1 MICWDRARPAANAL
15 SGAQLRL
22 DLSLFTGRIA
32 ERITMKNG
40 TALLR
45 ELKRVVQDDSI
56 ESNIGNTPLI
66 RLRNVTRDLP
76 AGVEVLAKAEHLN
89 PGGSVKD
96 RAALAMIL
104 AGERTGRLRRGMTIL
119 DATSGNTG
127 IAYGMIG
134 AARGYRVTIC
144 LPKNAS
150 QQRKQILRRFGVEL
164 IETDPLQATDGA
176 QLIARELSAQE
187 PEKYFYPDQYNN
199 PANWRAHYD
208 STGPEIW
215 DQTEGRLTH
224 FIAGLGTSGTF
235 VGAGRR
241 LKELNPDVQVISM
254 QPDSPFH
261 GLEGLKHMATALVPG
276 IYDPTL
282 ADEEVEVSTEAGQ
295 EMANRLAR
303 EEGLLVGT
311 SSGANVFAA
320 LRLALSLPAGSV
332 VVTILCDG
340 GEKYL
345 E

>member
-1 MICWDRARPAANAL
+1 MNQM
-15 SGAQLRL
+15 S
-22 DLSLFTGRIA
+22 S
-32 ERITMKNG
+32 
-40 TALLR
+40 ALLKEV
-45 ELKRVVQDDSI
+45 ELSPGGDSI
-56 ESNIGNTPLI
+56 ESSIGNTPLI
-66 RLRNVTRDLP
+66 RLRHITRDLP
-76 AGVEVLAKAEHLN
+76 AGVALLAKAEHLN

-104 AGERTGRLRRGMTIL
+104 AGERSGRLQAGQTIL

-134 AARGYRVTIC
+134 AARGYPVTIC
-144 LPKNAS
+144 LPRNAS
-150 QQRKQILRRFGVEL
+150 RQRKQILRSYGVEL

-176 QLIARELSAQE
+176 QLVARELFEQE

-199 PANWRAHYD
+199 PANWRAHYE
-208 STGPEIW
+208 STAAEIW
-215 DQTEGRLTH
+215 EQTAGQITH

-235 VGAGRR
+235 VGTSRR
-241 LKELNPDVQVISM
+241 LKELNPAIRVISL

-276 IYDPTL
+276 IYDPQL
-282 ADEEVEVSTEAGQ
+282 ADESVEVATEDGQHMAG
-295 EMANRLAR
+295 RLAR
-303 EEGLLVGT
+303 EEGLLVGA

-320 LRLALSLPAGSV
+320 LRLAQSLPDGSV

-340 GEKYL
+340 GERYL